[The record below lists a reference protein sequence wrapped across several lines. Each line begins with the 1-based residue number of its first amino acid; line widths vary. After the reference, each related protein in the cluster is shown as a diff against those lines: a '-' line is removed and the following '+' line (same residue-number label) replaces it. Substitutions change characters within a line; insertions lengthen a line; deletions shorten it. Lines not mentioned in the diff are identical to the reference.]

1 MNQAARPP
9 VRQWVGRA
17 NAATIGA
24 AAAEQIDFT
33 RLPLLPT
40 APTTARHIVTHINAS
55 HDARKHSYSQSRNLA
70 RIHPRISLTLVFF
83 ILLRKLLRLCTQL
96 HRNLRLPRLHRR
108 LRRLHVGLARL
119 RALPGVN
126 KHLRELL

>member
-1 MNQAARPP
+1 MAAIVARE
-9 VRQWVGRA
+9 R
-17 NAATIGA
+17 
-24 AAAEQIDFT
+24 DFDT
-33 RLPLLPT
+33 HHFLGT

-83 ILLRKLLRLCTQL
+83 ILLRELLRLCTQL
-96 HRNLRLPRLHRR
+96 HRNLRLPRLHRC